1 MCALLYVELS
11 LMSMAG
17 DPSQP
22 LLTLTETD
30 TVFILSM
37 DSSIVANDSKDL
49 ETIKQQNERFIE
61 VTTKEKDLI
70 CPDLI
75 AYLFSYVKIGK
86 AVIYSVIAV

>member
-1 MCALLYVELS
+1 MS
-11 LMSMAG
+11 LAG

-37 DSSIVANDSKDL
+37 DSSIVANDAKDL

-61 VTTKEKDLI
+61 VMIEEKERTRLNVI
-70 CPDLI
+70 SN
-75 AYLFSYVKIGK
+75 LFSYVKIDK
-86 AVIYSVIAV
+86 AVIYSVIVV

>member
-1 MCALLYVELS
+1 MS
-11 LMSMAG
+11 LAG

-49 ETIKQQNERFIE
+49 EAVKQQNERFIE
-61 VTTKEKDLI
+61 VMIERKDCIYLHMGSN
-70 CPDLI
+70 
-75 AYLFSYVKIGK
+75 LFSYVKIDK
-86 AVIYSVIAV
+86 AVIYSVIVV